1 MNRSSVYYAP
11 KAVPAADLEVMR
23 VMDEVH
29 LLRPFLGSRRLVDE
43 LQGKGFTVNRKRVLR
58 LMRLMNLSPIYPKPR
73 TSKPGAG
80 VGHKVYPYLLEGLSI
95 DRPNRVWA
103 ADITYVPMARG
114 FCYLVGIIDVFSR
127 RLLAWRLSNS
137 MDTRFCLGALE
148 EALARYG
155 RPEIMNTDQGAQ
167 FTSRA
172 FTSVLEAQGVRISM
186 DGKGAWRDNVFI
198 ERFWWSLKY
207 EHHDL
212 HAYDDLRVA
221 RQGIGTYIEY
231 YNHERRHSG
240 LDKVTPAQAYERNQ
254 PVAAMSSP
262 PPAGLASGPAPLE
275 AW

>member
-1 MNRSSVYYAP
+1 
-11 KAVPAADLEVMR
+11 
-23 VMDEVH
+23 
-29 LLRPFLGSRRLVDE
+29 
-43 LQGKGFTVNRKRVLR
+43 
-58 LMRLMNLSPIYPKPR
+58 
-73 TSKPGAG
+73 
-80 VGHKVYPYLLEGLSI
+80 
-95 DRPNRVWA
+95 
-103 ADITYVPMARG
+103 
-114 FCYLVGIIDVFSR
+114 
-127 RLLAWRLSNS
+127 

-155 RPEIMNTDQGAQ
+155 RPEIMNTDQVAQ

-207 EHHDL
+207 EHVYL

-240 LDKVTPAQAYERNQ
+240 LDKVTPAKTYERN
-254 PVAAMSSP
+254 
-262 PPAGLASGPAPLE
+262 
-275 AW
+275 